1 MIVTLYGTAPWYIPS
16 PPLTSLKLLAADL
29 EELLSLGETND
40 IVNVTSMPLKRLP
53 LFFPFPCSDM
63 YLLIELWNYTML
75 LFMLPMFVF
84 SVLVYLCTGSL
95 ILIMFMFVIWYIY
108 TIESDV

>member
-16 PPLTSLKLLAADL
+16 PPLTALKLLAADL
-29 EELLSLGETND
+29 EELLSLGETDD

-53 LFFPFPCSDM
+53 LFFPFPSQHCLACFPCSGM

-75 LFMLPMFVF
+75 LSMLPMFFLYSCICVQ
-84 SVLVYLCTGSL
+84 VL
-95 ILIMFMFVIWYIY
+95 
-108 TIESDV
+108 